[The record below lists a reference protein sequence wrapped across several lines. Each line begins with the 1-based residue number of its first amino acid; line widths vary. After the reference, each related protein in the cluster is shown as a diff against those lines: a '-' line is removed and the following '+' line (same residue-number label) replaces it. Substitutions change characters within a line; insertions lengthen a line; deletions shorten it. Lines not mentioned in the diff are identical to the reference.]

1 MKQMNR
7 IFVIA
12 VISLLISSLLNA
24 QDTTLVV
31 SESGNV
37 GVGTTNPT
45 ELLHLQQA
53 NKPTLKLQSA
63 GDVAGRLSFRQANET
78 GVDIFYNSVD
88 DGLSFE
94 TFGGG
99 ASLGI
104 PLYLKQNNGNVGIGT
119 TAPASKLEVA
129 GMVHASSGGFKFPD
143 GTTQETATKFMKFT
157 INLGATVP
165 AIQGGRAWTT
175 IGPINGLEPGATV
188 VVSPSELLP
197 LGVVLNYALVS
208 AENQVRILWINATSN
223 EITVPDMDY
232 YFTVFNPD
240 NLSAPNKVNPSN
252 ISVISQSTD

>member
-7 IFVIA
+7 IFVTMFFF
-12 VISLLISSLLNA
+12 LSSSIIFA
-24 QDTTLVV
+24 QDTTLTV
-31 SESGNV
+31 SENGNV
-37 GVGTTNPT
+37 GVGTTTPS
-45 ELLHLQQA
+45 ELLHLQKSD
-53 NKPTLKLQSA
+53 NPTLKLQSA
-63 GDVAGRLSFRQANET
+63 GDTAGRLSFRQANET
-78 GVDIFYNSVD
+78 GVDIFYNSAE

-119 TAPASKLEVA
+119 VSPTSKLEVA

-157 INLGATVP
+157 LNLGATVP

-175 IGPINGLEPGATV
+175 IGPISGLEPGATV
-188 VVSPSELLP
+188 VVSPSDLLP

-232 YFTVFNPD
+232 YFTVFNPG
-240 NLSAPNKVNPSN
+240 NNSAPNAVNPSN